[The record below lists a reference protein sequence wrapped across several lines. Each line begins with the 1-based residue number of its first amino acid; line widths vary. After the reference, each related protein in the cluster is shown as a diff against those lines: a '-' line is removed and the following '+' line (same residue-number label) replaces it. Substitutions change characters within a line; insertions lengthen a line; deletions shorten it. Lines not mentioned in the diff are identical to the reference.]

1 MRGREDDIIRFFF
14 LPINAGLEA
23 LEGWNTF
30 GVVGSIFERLLL
42 K

>member
-1 MRGREDDIIRFFF
+1 MRGREDDTKLLLF
-14 LPINAGLEA
+14 LLINAGLEA